1 MPKTFQLNKP
11 ELAAEVEQRFLQG
24 GSPRVMER
32 LSAVRMAMSGE
43 FTLAQIGLAVGRD
56 RSRIGAWMKVVREDG
71 LPALPALLGLH
82 QGRGR
87 APQVAGKAL
96 SGLRHG
102 LQRGRW
108 TRAKDAAAWLEQR
121 HGISLTPGGARYWL
135 KKAGES

>member
-1 MPKTFQLNKP
+1 MPKTFQLKKP
-11 ELAAEVEQRFLQG
+11 ELAAGVEQRFLQG

-32 LSAVRMAMSGE
+32 LTAVRMALSGE

-71 LPALPALLGLH
+71 VDALLGLH

-87 APQVAGKAL
+87 APQVTGKAL

-102 LQRGRW
+102 LRRGRW

-121 HGISLTPGGARYWL
+121 HGIGMTPGGARYWL